1 MNYYLSLNE
10 KIILN
15 WDDIEWGYRNNYL
28 GWKDILKY
36 ASAHNTINDS
46 DYELVKELT
55 QINKESAFLIS
66 TILDKLVKDKID
78 DEDISGNVMFMLL
91 YNLYIDR
98 NKVIDPLAEVEKIYE
113 DFNYPEEI
121 ESFVRYMP
129 PKDGYDP
136 SLYSYE
142 ENLIRL
148 FENWKSYLI
157 SKGASETS
165 LS

>member
-66 TILDKLVKDKID
+66 KILDKLVKD
-78 DEDISGNVMFMLL
+78 
-91 YNLYIDR
+91 
-98 NKVIDPLAEVEKIYE
+98 KVIDPLAEVEKIYE